1 MNTMTTAATTKEKM
15 TFFNLEPLICDAD
28 NMLDVLV
35 NMMEHMHLTDKLAE
49 GSNHVLTDGEANH
62 LFFIACQAEAMTH
75 KLKKAYYEVWDNERG
90 EGGLPIAGQLGT
102 LIAAH
107 VEALRHYDATPG
119 DNPKSPAVARANAL
133 VTKTRQALFDHRPTN
148 MAEAARKGEFMA
160 SCRTFIEWDDFDQV
174 QLISALTPKE
184 RN

>member
-1 MNTMTTAATTKEKM
+1 MNAAAPLINPAGEKIRF
-15 TFFNLEPLICDAD
+15 TDLEPLICDAA
-28 NMLDVLV
+28 NMVDVLLE
-35 NMMEHMHLTDKLAE
+35 NCETHFAKSDDASIIITA
-49 GSNHVLTDGEANH
+49 TEANRV
-62 LFFIACQAEAMTH
+62 FFIASQAELLVG
-75 KLKKAYYEVWDNERG
+75 KVKKAYYEAWDNERG

-107 VEALRHYDATPG
+107 VVALAAYDATPG
-119 DNPKSPAVARANAL
+119 DDPKSPAVARANAL

-174 QLISALTPKE
+174 QLINALTPKE
-184 RN
+184 RP